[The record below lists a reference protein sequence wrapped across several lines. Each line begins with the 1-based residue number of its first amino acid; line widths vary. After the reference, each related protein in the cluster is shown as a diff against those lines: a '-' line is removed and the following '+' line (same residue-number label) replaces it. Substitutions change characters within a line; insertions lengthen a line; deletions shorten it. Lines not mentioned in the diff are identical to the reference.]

1 MINTACRICKTFS
14 ENTELVRPGGAECF
28 PESVRQ
34 SLHRFHDCHNL
45 PKAKSTK
52 INSVLVVKEDSE
64 RSYEVEWFAMAFS
77 SVNILS
83 LIAYQI

>member
-1 MINTACRICKTFS
+1 M
-14 ENTELVRPGGAECF
+14 
-28 PESVRQ
+28 
-34 SLHRFHDCHNL
+34 
-45 PKAKSTK
+45 
-52 INSVLVVKEDSE
+52 LVVKEDSE